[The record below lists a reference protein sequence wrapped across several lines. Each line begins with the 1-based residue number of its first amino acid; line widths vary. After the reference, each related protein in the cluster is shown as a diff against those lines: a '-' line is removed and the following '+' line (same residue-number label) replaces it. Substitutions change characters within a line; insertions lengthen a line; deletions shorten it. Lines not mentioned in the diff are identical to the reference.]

1 MTFSLRDLV
10 KLIEGRNFCALA
22 TQGREGPHVA
32 GVSYFAKGFNI
43 YILSSANT
51 TKVRN
56 IRRDP
61 HVAVHVSV
69 PWPVVPA
76 PPRSIQFR
84 GTAEI
89 LPIDNADANAA
100 LAKAPLVLRRVMRH
114 LLKNVDTEIWGEN
127 IWIRIRPTERVETF
141 MVGVPVTTVFRDE
154 KEAIRHF
161 KVN

>member
-1 MTFSLRDLV
+1 MTFSLRDLT
-10 KLIEGRNFCALA
+10 KLIGSRNFCALA
-22 TQGREGPHVA
+22 TQGLEGPHVA

-89 LPIDNADANAA
+89 LPIDNADAKAA
-100 LAKAPLVLRRVMRH
+100 LAKAPFYLRRVMRY
-114 LLKNVDTEIWGEN
+114 LLKNVDTKIWGEN
-127 IWIRIRPTERVETF
+127 IWIHIRPTERVETF
-141 MVGVPVTTVFRDE
+141 MVGVPVTTVFRNE

-161 KVN
+161 KVS